1 MKLTKRN
8 ALVALLALTSMSG
21 AMAQSTYTDK
31 DLEKAIKDVYAI
43 LGEGMTMNGTTLHV
57 KGDTLVEQLHCG
69 REDFETVK
77 KSSEFVSLK
86 CDRTLMLHPS
96 LHNLAQDK
104 KMLEIA
110 VALGKWYIYEYA
122 NTEYSETIRIVLT
135 PQEFADAV
143 AGRTKENTDY

>member
-31 DLEKAIKDVYAI
+31 DLEKAIKQVYAI
-43 LGEGMTMNGTTLHV
+43 LGEGTTLSGTTLHV
-57 KGDTLVEQLHCG
+57 KGDTLVEVQRYG
-69 REDFETVK
+69 KEDFDVVQ
-77 KSSEFVSLK
+77 SASDSVRLK
-86 CDRTLMLHPS
+86 WEHRLLLHPAY
-96 LHNLAQDK
+96 HQVAQDK
-104 KMLEIA
+104 RMLEIA

-122 NTEYSETIRIVLT
+122 NTEDSETIRIVLT